1 MAKYQVYLETDKSGR
16 CMAHI
21 LDLPG
26 CTVRATNKNDA
37 VSQLP
42 NAIQAYSSWLRNHGE
57 TIPLG
62 GGAIEIEIAENRDGG
77 GPFDPG
83 DAAALYLPD
92 QRSLSLQEMERLIR
106 LMSYSRDDLLALVIP
121 LSTQVLDWQPSPQ
134 NFSIH
139 RILRHIG
146 NAEEWYVSRI
156 TPSQKLPAEW
166 EHDEDLPI
174 LEFLE
179 MERRTAVACIRH
191 WSEEE
196 RSNVFCPQAWTQNPD
211 ETWTARKALRRFLE
225 HEREHTSQI
234 QETLAAYRNK

>member
-1 MAKYQVYLETDKSGR
+1 
-16 CMAHI
+16 MAHV

-26 CTVRATNKNDA
+26 CTVRAENKNDA
-37 VSQLP
+37 ISQLP
-42 NAIQAYSSWLRNHGE
+42 CAIQAYSGWLRNHGE
-57 TIPLG
+57 TILLG
-62 GGAIEIEIAENRDGG
+62 GEAIEIEIAEDRIGG

-83 DAAALYLPD
+83 DAAALFLPD
-92 QRSLSLQEMERLIR
+92 QRSLSLQEMESLIR
-106 LMSYSRDDLLALVIP
+106 LISFSRDDLLALVTP

-134 NFSIH
+134 DFSIH

-156 TPSQKLPAEW
+156 TPSQKLPIEW

-179 MERRTAVACIRH
+179 MERRTAVDCICH
-191 WSEEE
+191 WTEEE
-196 RSNVFCPQAWTQNPD
+196 RSNVFYTQAWTQNPD
-211 ETWTARKALRRFLE
+211 EPWTARKALRRFLE

-234 QETLAAYRNK
+234 HELLAVYRLK